1 MTVWTQNRNSRQAA
15 RRPVIEKHQQKV
27 PFASRDGLRWSA
39 GRSLLILVAAVLV
52 LILVADV
59 AGITSGSHSISSLTS
74 RIGRLENSNHQIRNR
89 IDQSI
94 DLATINA
101 ASVKRDLIS
110 SQGVPLISL
119 TAPDNLR

>member
-15 RRPVIEKHQQKV
+15 RRPVIEKRQQKV